1 MYEDYWRVLHV
12 IANHEKRVAQHLT
25 AHSIEHY
32 LPLYPERSRW
42 TDRWVT
48 VERPLFTGYVFVR
61 FSREAR
67 LDAISTPGVIHLL
80 GDKIHQT
87 VNPEEIERIR
97 TALAQGCSLRPHPAV
112 DVGTLVRVKRGIFEN
127 AMGIATE
134 LRRQCKVVIAL
145 SGSGQC
151 FALEVDLDDVDM
163 LQTPIGDHRAESH
176 QRTVAA
182 HAFPRQNASVLH

>member
-32 LPLYPERSRW
+32 LPLYPDRSRW

-48 VERPLFTGYVFVR
+48 VERPLFTGYIFVR
-61 FSREAR
+61 FSQAR
-67 LDAISTPGVIHLL
+67 LAAISTPGVIHLL
-80 GDKIHQT
+80 GDNIRQT
-87 VNPEEIERIR
+87 VNPEEIEKIR
-97 TALAQGCSLRPHPAV
+97 AALARGCPLRPHPAV
-112 DVGTLVRVKRGIFEN
+112 DVGTLVRVRRGIFEN
-127 AMGIATE
+127 AVGVATE

-163 LQTPIGDHRAESH
+163 LQTPISDHRAESH
-176 QRTVAA
+176 QWIAAA
-182 HAFPRQNASVLH
+182 HASPRRNASALH